1 MFLNITN
8 QQFDSNEI
16 KQGNFTL
23 EGDDFVDNILV
34 FCFEWLNGKEEF
46 TLQTSGST
54 GTPKNITVTR
64 NQMISSATATT
75 KILNLKS
82 GDNALCCLNT
92 DYIAGKMM
100 IVRSLVA
107 DLNLWIVPPS
117 AHPFKHPF
125 LPQFDFVALAPLQVQ
140 SSLDVSQE
148 LEQLQN
154 VKNIIIGGAPINS
167 HLEKMIIDL
176 LTETKVYMTYGMTE
190 SVSHIALKSISANSD
205 QLYHT
210 LEGVSIG
217 QDERGCLHI
226 IAPMTDY
233 QRIQTNDVVKLV
245 TRDTFEWLGRVDNII
260 NSGGVKIQV
269 EKIEGAIAKILEK
282 MDYASVNLFIGGLPH
297 GSLGEEANLFIEG
310 ITLTE
315 SQKKVLIN
323 ELKEQFTKYE
333 LPKNIHS
340 LGTFVKT
347 DTLKI
352 KRKETVQLFLEN
364 YEG

>member
-1 MFLNITN
+1 MYLNIAN

-54 GTPKNITVTR
+54 GTPKSITVTR
-64 NQMISSATATT
+64 NQMISSASATI

-82 GDNALCCLNT
+82 GDKALCCLNT

-107 DLNLWIVPPS
+107 DMNLWIVPPS

-125 LPQFDFVALAPLQVQ
+125 LPHFDFVALAPLQVQ
-140 SSLDVSQE
+140 SSLDVPSE
-148 LEQLQN
+148 LEQIQS

-167 HLEKMIIDL
+167 HLENRIIHQL
-176 LTETKVYMTYGMTE
+176 EGVRVFMTYGMTE
-190 SVSHIALKSISANSD
+190 SVSHIALKRIAEDSD

-217 QDERGCLHI
+217 QDDRGCLHI
-226 IAPMTDY
+226 TAPMTDF
-233 QRIQTNDVVKLV
+233 QKIQTNDVVQLIN
-245 TRDTFEWLGRVDNII
+245 RDTFEWLGRVDNII

-269 EKIEGAIAKILEK
+269 EKIENAISKILET
-282 MDYASVNLFIGGLPH
+282 MGYASVNLFIGGIPH
-297 GSLGEEANLFIEG
+297 ERLGEEANLLIEG

-315 SQKKVLIN
+315 NEKTVLIN
-323 ELKEQFTKYE
+323 ELKAQFTKYK

-340 LGTFVKT
+340 LGEFVKT

-364 YEG
+364 NES

>member
-1 MFLNITN
+1 MHLNIAN
-8 QQFDSNEI
+8 QQFESNEI

-23 EGDDFVDNILV
+23 EGDDFIDNILV

-54 GTPKNITVTR
+54 GTPKSITVTR

-75 KILNLKS
+75 KILNLRN
-82 GDNALCCLNT
+82 GNNALCCLNT

-100 IVRSLVA
+100 IVRALVA
-107 DLNLWIVPPS
+107 DLNLWIFAPS

-125 LPQFDFVALAPLQVQ
+125 LPPFDFVALAPLQVQ
-140 SSLDVSQE
+140 CSLDVPE
-148 LEQLQN
+148 EMEQLQK
-154 VKNIIIGGAPINS
+154 VKNIIIGGAPISS
-167 HLEKMIIDL
+167 HLENKIIEL
-176 LTETKVYMTYGMTE
+176 LESSKVYMTYGMTE
-190 SVSHIALKSISANSD
+190 SVSHIALKSISAESD

-217 QDERGCLHI
+217 QDERDCLHI

-233 QRIQTNDVVKLV
+233 QRIQTNDVVKIV
-245 TRDTFEWLGRVDNII
+245 ARDTFEWLGRVDNII

-269 EKIEGAIAKILEK
+269 EKIENCISKILEK
-282 MDYASVNLFIGGLPH
+282 MDYAAINLFIGALPH
-297 GSLGEEANLFIEG
+297 DSLGEEANLFIEG
-310 ITLTE
+310 ISLTE
-315 SQKKVLIN
+315 SEKKELMD

-340 LGTFVKT
+340 MGEFIKT
-347 DTLKI
+347 NTLKV
-352 KRKETVQLFLEN
+352 KRKETIQLFLEHH
-364 YEG
+364 EG